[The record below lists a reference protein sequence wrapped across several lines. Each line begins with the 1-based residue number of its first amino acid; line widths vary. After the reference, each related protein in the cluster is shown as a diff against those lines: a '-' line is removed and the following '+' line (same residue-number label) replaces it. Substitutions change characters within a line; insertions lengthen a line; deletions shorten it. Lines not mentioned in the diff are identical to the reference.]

1 MNEPLVVDGRL
12 VGVVGVTGDPRE
24 VGQLAMAPSRL
35 QEFMNKVR
43 DAFDAAAG
51 AGEAPVLVCSG
62 GVRGHVR
69 AIVERFRPTTA
80 VLAQAE
86 IHPRARIRTVGSV

>member
-1 MNEPLVVDGRL
+1 MRHAAAVIALPL
-12 VGVVGVTGDPRE
+12 
-24 VGQLAMAPSRL
+24 LAALAATSVPLAQASL
-35 QEFMNKVR
+35 D
-43 DAFDAAAG
+43 DAFRTFWSAENPSQAAA

-69 AIVERFRPTTA
+69 AIVERFRPMTA

>member
-1 MNEPLVVDGRL
+1 M
-12 VGVVGVTGDPRE
+12 
-24 VGQLAMAPSRL
+24 
-35 QEFMNKVR
+35 
-43 DAFDAAAG
+43 
-51 AGEAPVLVCSG
+51 LVCSG

-86 IHPRARIRTVGSV
+86 IHPRARIRSDRPVRLTLGASRFEAQTLDYDHAERSVRLDGRVRGLIDPAPVEGGGRAER